1 MPRPGAFAPRT
12 WIRQLLALG
21 ARRMSTIGTFFM
33 VRLTIVFLVWM
44 ASTAYALDDAD
55 ADYDAELH
63 EAYGLAWSE
72 SDAPR
77 RRLLARAQRGW
88 SEYRAANCELLG
100 DQCHALM
107 AQERAAELRALV
119 DKYERSYY
127 YASDAERG
135 PTHLSRYL
143 SRHQR

>member
-1 MPRPGAFAPRT
+1 
-12 WIRQLLALG
+12 
-21 ARRMSTIGTFFM
+21 M
-33 VRLTIVFLVWM
+33 VRLSIVFLVWM

-63 EAYGLAWSE
+63 EAYVLAWSE
-72 SDAPR
+72 ADAPG

-88 SEYRAANCELLG
+88 NEYRAANCELVG
-100 DQCHALM
+100 EQCHALM

-127 YASDAERG
+127 SAADVERG
-135 PTHLSRYL
+135 QNFLGRRPN
-143 SRHQR
+143 RHER